1 MACSISAVRG
11 TEKYGINP
19 ESVRSCCLTDLSLD
33 LQYKLSWLLL
43 TDDSLIL
50 LSSDKVQPSMDFSSH
65 TLPDV
70 SDDCHIKAFPLKRC
84 SKLYCEPMVASV
96 LVVAEIDGVA
106 TVLAA
111 SSNANAEQ
119 IHSFI
124 DAFNQ
129 AAQSGAE
136 SNESVLSENIREA
149 KKPAINKI
157 SKPSSKLQLI
167 KSKGSIFFRLLGFFK
182 PYKLHMLFTVLCFV
196 ATGLISIITPYLN
209 GSVLY
214 GEVLNGAQIGKYAVT
229 NKALLALLA
238 VALTMLGIKVANQA
252 FNFLHSI
259 IVAKFVPFVIR
270 DVKSKVFDS
279 MSKLSIRFYQNR
291 ETGTLMTRVINDAQE
306 VTYLFIDHLPAVLVD
321 LVTVSAA
328 MVIMFVLNW
337 KLALLAICL
346 IPAPAVVTMVI
357 IPLLWTAHG
366 RKHRALRNLNSQI
379 NDNLT
384 GARVVRAFGSQEG
397 EKQRFTHANT
407 KVGDNE
413 VEIGTIESKLH
424 AFYTAAKEIIVMAIY
439 AVGAYMILGGNL
451 NIDYAM
457 LITFMG
463 YIGMLTGPVD
473 TISRFVRQWVSC
485 MNCAGRIFE
494 IIDAEPDV
502 VDAENPVHL
511 TKIKGDVALEDVCFS
526 YEMGK
531 EVLKDVSLS
540 VKSGE
545 MLGLVGQS
553 GAGKSTILNLISRL
567 YDVDKGR
574 VLIDGI
580 DIRDISIKDL
590 HGLISMVSQ
599 ETYIFMGTVAE
610 NIAYTRPNASRE
622 DIVNAA
628 VAAAAHD
635 FIMKLPDGYDTVIGS
650 TGHALS
656 GGERQRIS
664 IARAI
669 LADPKILILDEAT
682 ASVDTETEIKIQL
695 ALEELIKGR
704 TTIVVAH
711 RLSTLRGASHIAV
724 IENGRITERGS
735 HEELMKQKGTYY
747 RLATIQIKALS
758 KGGIIE

>member
-11 TEKYGINP
+11 TEKYGISP
-19 ESVRSCCLTDLSLD
+19 DSVRSCCLTDLSFD
-33 LQYKLSWLLL
+33 LQYKLSWILL

-50 LSSDKVQPSMDFSSH
+50 LSSDKIQPSMDFSSH
-65 TLPDV
+65 AIPDICE
-70 SDDCHIKAFPLKRC
+70 DCSVKTIPIKNC

-96 LVVAEIDGVA
+96 LLVAEIDGVE

-124 DAFNQ
+124 EAFNQ
-129 AAQSGAE
+129 VTMPNSTNAANSKSAY
-136 SNESVLSENIREA
+136 
-149 KKPAINKI
+149 KKPAPK
-157 SKPSSKLQLI
+157 SKATAPNSKLELI
-167 KSKGSIFFRLLGFFK
+167 KSKGSTFFRLLGFFK
-182 PYKLHMLFTVLCFV
+182 PYKLHMFFTILCFV

-209 GSVLY
+209 GSVLF
-214 GEVLNGAQIGKYAVT
+214 GEVLDGAQLGENAVT
-229 NKALLALLA
+229 SNALLALLA
-238 VALTMLGIKVANQA
+238 VAATMLGIKIANQF

-270 DVKSKVFDS
+270 DVKSKVFSS
-279 MSKLSIRFYQNR
+279 MSKLSIKFYQNR
-291 ETGTLMTRVINDAQE
+291 ETGSLMTRVLSDAQE

-328 MVIMFVLNW
+328 LVIMFVLNW
-337 KLALLAICL
+337 KLALLAVCL
-346 IPAPAVVTMVI
+346 IPAPAVVTMII

-366 RKHRALRNLNSQI
+366 RKHRAMRNLNSQI

-397 EKQRFTHANT
+397 EMQRFTYANS

-439 AVGAYMILGGNL
+439 GVGAYMILGGSF

-473 TISRFVRQWVSC
+473 TISRFVKQWVNC

-502 VDAENPVHL
+502 IDAENPVHL
-511 TKIKGDVALEDVCFS
+511 PDIKGDVALENVCFS
-526 YEMGK
+526 YEIGK

-574 VLIDGI
+574 VLIDGV
-580 DIRDISIKDL
+580 DIRDISLNDL
-590 HGLISMVSQ
+590 HGVISMVSQ

-656 GGERQRIS
+656 GGERQRLS

-669 LADPKILILDEAT
+669 LANPKILILDEAT

-711 RLSTLRGASHIAV
+711 RLSTLRGANHIAV
-724 IENGRITERGS
+724 IENGKITERGS